1 MEISGELEYRHGKVP
16 LTLVEPMLITDAVRR
31 VGLVLNT
38 SCAGKGTCGGCAVD
52 LLEGTFQKDGTL
64 LSVHPDRPVRVHGCK
79 VCIIQGPFR
88 IGVPRRSLVETGER
102 VVADFI
108 LKEHIGYDPS
118 VRQIKLTL
126 PKPTLEDAPGDVE
139 HLTRELKTKH
149 GLDLAGASLTAMRR
163 LPAAV
168 RDGDGRVKLSLAW
181 IDGRLELLAAESWHD
196 GGRDHCFGLAVD
208 IGTTTVAVSLV
219 DLTKGKIT
227 DTVSCYNQQIQQA
240 DDVAARIVYCGNGDG
255 LAHMQKLIV
264 DQTINPLVR
273 MLCQRHEID
282 PHHILR
288 LTVSGNTVMW
298 NLFLAVD
305 PTPIGTV
312 PFQPACR
319 NPGTFRA
326 RDLGLGIYPD
336 APVDVVPSI
345 SAYVGGDI
353 VSDIETSH
361 LAKTGKPSMLI
372 DIGTNGEIAITDGKN
387 VLVTACAAGPAFEGL
402 RISHGMRASVGA
414 IERITISA
422 GGKKCHFKTIGGG
435 PPVGICGSGLIDF
448 LAEALKA
455 GLVTNAGRYKRDMVE
470 QCPRLRFVS
479 GGQTMLEYVVADA
492 GETEDAVHEIT
503 VTERDI
509 ETLLQAKGAIFAA
522 FNILIKRVGL
532 TFEQLDTVYLAG
544 GFARYINLENAI
556 TIGLLPEID
565 PAKYV
570 VIGNGS
576 LAGAYLALI
585 DRNVWTTFRTII
597 DQPKVVELNL
607 DPNFQDEYTF
617 ALFLPNM
624 QEELF
629 PKTLARLQSSV

>member
-1 MEISGELEYRHGKVP
+1 
-16 LTLVEPMLITDAVRR
+16 
-31 VGLVLNT
+31 
-38 SCAGKGTCGGCAVD
+38 
-52 LLEGTFQKDGTL
+52 
-64 LSVHPDRPVRVHGCK
+64 
-79 VCIIQGPFR
+79 
-88 IGVPRRSLVETGER
+88 
-102 VVADFI
+102 
-108 LKEHIGYDPS
+108 
-118 VRQIKLTL
+118 
-126 PKPTLEDAPGDVE
+126 
-139 HLTRELKTKH
+139 
-149 GLDLAGASLTAMRR
+149 
-163 LPAAV
+163 
-168 RDGDGRVKLSLAW
+168 
-181 IDGRLELLAAESWHD
+181 
-196 GGRDHCFGLAVD
+196 
-208 IGTTTVAVSLV
+208 
-219 DLTKGKIT
+219 
-227 DTVSCYNQQIQQA
+227 
-240 DDVAARIVYCGNGDG
+240 
-255 LAHMQKLIV
+255 
-264 DQTINPLVR
+264 
-273 MLCQRHEID
+273 
-282 PHHILR
+282 
-288 LTVSGNTVMW
+288 
-298 NLFLAVD
+298 
-305 PTPIGTV
+305 
-312 PFQPACR
+312 
-319 NPGTFRA
+319 
-326 RDLGLGIYPD
+326 
-336 APVDVVPSI
+336 
-345 SAYVGGDI
+345 
-353 VSDIETSH
+353 
-361 LAKTGKPSMLI
+361 
-372 DIGTNGEIAITDGKN
+372 
-387 VLVTACAAGPAFEGL
+387 
-402 RISHGMRASVGA
+402 MRASVGA

-556 TIGLLPEID
+556 TIGLLPEIE